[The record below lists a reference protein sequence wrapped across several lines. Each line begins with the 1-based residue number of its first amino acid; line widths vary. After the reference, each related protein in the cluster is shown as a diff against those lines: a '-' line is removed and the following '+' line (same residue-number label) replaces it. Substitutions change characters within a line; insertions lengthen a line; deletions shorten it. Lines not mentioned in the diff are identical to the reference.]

1 MDMTKEEEKKFV
13 NDLTN
18 ELNDIDDGF
27 KIFKIIF
34 YIIITILGV
43 VMASLFIWLL

>member
-1 MDMTKEEEKKFV
+1 MNMSKEKEKKFV

-18 ELNDIDDGF
+18 KLNDIDEGF

-34 YIIITILGV
+34 YIIITILGIG
-43 VMASLFIWLL
+43 MASLFIWLV

>member
-1 MDMTKEEEKKFV
+1 MTKEDEKKFV

-27 KIFKIIF
+27 KFFKIIF